1 MMPITFKPPTL
12 TADEDIKQKVATQQ
26 MSDLLLLLEE
36 GEKYRTLST
45 ADRQS
50 LLDKG
55 FANDLVDNLIFFTE
69 RTLSIKGDVQDLLIL
84 GFTYSAFDPSIYAC
98 DSIKTSLQLSHAGRC
113 AYCESQIDHIKTGC
127 VSHYR
132 PAWGAVD
139 NDGKWRRNAY
149 YTLAYDPK
157 NLLLSCVKCH
167 EMHKNNKFPVHGKQA
182 PEIAI
187 DQEQSLLVNPYEDHP
202 RLYIRFNPNTGE
214 AYAYDEF
221 SLFCMEYYAIDAQHI
236 EQFIWQHPDYI
247 DDHIKT
253 DIDTLKTKYSDAFKT
268 WKNTDKAKTIIL
280 PKGQVS
286 IDVLGLNRAAL
297 VKARLQHGHYLK
309 SLFLLNSHYSDK
321 TRVDGKELL
330 QKLISTDVNHSFCS
344 LAIDVVN
351 TCLNEEQKT
360 DPLVSLQKFSLPQLK
375 ATQSANSSSEQV
387 NSMLSS
393 SLQYMVLETEL
404 SLEDK
409 RRIVYLHHSDY
420 LYGSDR
426 GVKTV
431 FLPIDWQ
438 NDFNN
443 VIKVFTGKNTWE
455 ASFSELAK
463 TQPVA
468 LQNLF
473 ANNEVWAEGSYKPL
487 A

>member
-1 MMPITFKPPTL
+1 MNFNMMPITFNPPTL
-12 TADEDIKQKVATQQ
+12 TADEEIKQKAATQQ
-26 MSDLLLLLEE
+26 MTDLLDLLEK

-50 LLDKG
+50 LLEKG

-69 RTLSIKGDVQDLLIL
+69 RALSTTGKTDDSLVL
-84 GFTYSAFDPSIYAC
+84 GFTYSAFDPSIYGC
-98 DSIKTSLQLSHAGRC
+98 ESIRTALQLSHAGRC
-113 AYCESQIDHIKTGC
+113 AYCESQIDHIKMGC

-132 PAWGAVD
+132 PAWGAID
-139 NDGKWRRNAY
+139 SGGQWRRNAY
-149 YTLAYDPK
+149 YMLAYEPK

-167 EMHKNNKFPVHGKQA
+167 EVHKSSQFPVHGQQA
-182 PEIAI
+182 PEIAV
-187 DQEQSLLVNPYEDHP
+187 DQEQSLIVNPYEEDP

-214 AYAYDEF
+214 AFAYDEF
-221 SLFCMEYYAIDAQHI
+221 SQFCLKHYQLDADHI
-236 EQFIWQHPDYI
+236 EKFIWQHPDYI
-247 DDHIKT
+247 TEHIQM
-253 DIDTLKTKYSDAFKT
+253 DINTLKPEYSNAFMQ
-268 WKNTDKAKTIIL
+268 WKGTDEAKHIL
-280 PKGQVS
+280 PKGRVS
-286 IDVLGLNRAAL
+286 IDVLGLNRPALIKARQQHVRYLKAL
-297 VKARLQHGHYLK
+297 V
-309 SLFLLNSHYSDK
+309 LLNKQHLDNIQDNYQ
-321 TRVDGKELL
+321 EHL
-330 QKLISTDVNHSFCS
+330 QKFTSTNINHSFCS
-344 LAIDVVN
+344 LAIDTVN
-351 TCLNEEQKT
+351 TCFNEDQTVEPWTFLQQAEANQSINSHLEQLS
-360 DPLVSLQKFSLPQLK
+360 P
-375 ATQSANSSSEQV
+375 
-387 NSMLSS
+387 MLSS

-404 SLEDK
+404 ELEDK

-438 NDFNN
+438 KDFNN

-473 ANNEVWAEGSYKPL
+473 ANNEVWAEGDYASL
-487 A
+487 V